1 MLNPDCLGY
10 YLLSVMDANCKW
22 RMKDLNTIILKF
34 QWHRGGFPAVLMMVA
49 GSVSTCT
56 PDPLE
61 MENLKIPETKI
72 VVSSLVLPDSSVAI
86 LLTKS
91 IGALEANEESDPQS
105 LIAEIAI
112 EDAEVTIT
120 ANDSTY
126 SLKLLQGGVY
136 QGFGIPMVAGTE
148 CHLKVISK
156 SFGEVRATAVVQAP
170 IYFDIVKAEPYQNE
184 HDDSWAQV
192 TYTIQDPP
200 VPNYYLLNVQKARQK
215 DFAKNILKPDAYTHP
230 MDDKTFNDQ
239 QFSEMFR
246 TMNKNFYPGDSLE
259 VSLAN
264 VSEDYFN
271 YVKLRLE
278 NHLELVEVF
287 SEPVYYPTNIVG
299 GRGFFNLHLTDVRVI
314 VL

>member
-1 MLNPDCLGY
+1 
-10 YLLSVMDANCKW
+10 
-22 RMKDLNTIILKF
+22 MKDFGNGILKF
-34 QWHRGGFPAVLMMVA
+34 QRYLGGLSTVLMMAA
-49 GSVSTCT
+49 GMLSSCT

-61 MENLKIPETKI
+61 VDNVKLPETKI
-72 VVSSLVLPDSSVAI
+72 VVSSLILPDSSLAI

-112 EDAEVTIT
+112 NDADVIIT
-120 ANDSTY
+120 TNDSIY
-126 SLKLLQGGVY
+126 SLKLLQDGVY
-136 QGFGIPMVAGTE
+136 QGFGIPMVVGRE
-148 CHLKVISK
+148 CHLKVVSK
-156 SFGEVRATAVVQAP
+156 SLGEVSATAVVQAP
-170 IYFDIVKAEPYQNE
+170 IYFDTVRAEAYLNE
-184 HDDSWAQV
+184 YNDYWAQI
-192 TYTIQDPP
+192 TYIIKDPP
-200 VPNYYLLNVQKARQK
+200 SPNYYLLNVQKARGK
-215 DFAKNILKPDAYTHP
+215 DFVKDILKADAYTRP
-230 MDDKTFNDQ
+230 VEDKTFNDQ
-239 QFSEMFR
+239 EFSEMFR
-246 TMNKNFYPGDSLE
+246 TMNKNFYPGDSIE

-287 SEPVYYPTNIVG
+287 SEPVYYPTNVRG